1 MLAKETSIILSLAAL
16 RIAVF
21 ADAAVS
27 QMLGPNCALMVF
39 PDAHPDSFSSTS
51 PFGFSSAAWHFIPM
65 TAQLATGLA
74 STTGG
79 HLSDKHGRRPMIIAN
94 LIGSVVFTLAK
105 YFFFFRKSFW
115 AFNAANFFNGLFS
128 ATLTIAITCVSDAFE
143 DRQTK
148 DAQTAMMSATMMLG
162 RSCCGGGMIAIFFE
176 SRGLFGPLW
185 PGAALVLFA
194 SVSCMVFLIE
204 TDPKREN

>member
-39 PDAHPDSFSSTS
+39 PDAHPDSFSS
-51 PFGFSSAAWHFIPM
+51 
-65 TAQLATGLA
+65 
-74 STTGG
+74 
-79 HLSDKHGRRPMIIAN
+79 RPMIIAN